1 MSSKADLANKRTFY
15 ENRKKELIAQK
26 TRVAT
31 QHVYDEEGHLVT
43 KNKDGSVESVITLP
57 TYAPPSLEDK
67 AAMEEARKQQIE
79 AASKAYDEAFD
90 ALHREYQRLDRSDS
104 KIIQYTQLVIQADH
118 QLQYARYPLR
128 FVQKE
133 DQVEIRKVD
142 FHQPSE
148 KRKLPYPIARLEVS
162 PFPLQDIYVRKG
174 PASSVKAIGS
184 LMASSNEPMV
194 FIQDSDTNEY
204 GFMALD
210 WAVQLT
216 VGGTTYHSA
225 KQALV
230 AERAKAMGDKA
241 LYQQAMEARTPA
253 EVPSNVAQD
262 EKQEEKQA
270 GANSVEWVN
279 RTKQLLYD
287 INEIKFRTYPELQ
300 TRLFETKQAILAAY
314 LPNDLLLGI
323 GLPIGDV
330 RAKSPVHWTGQNL
343 LGTVLMEIR
352 KKLREEGEQKEAGK
366 KKVRPSLV
374 RPSLVKKAGPISIA
388 AAKAS
393 VAPASS
399 SAAPASLPPAS
410 LPPASLAPASLPPA
424 PLVKKRPVLISRP
437 AASQPPSS

>member
-1 MSSKADLANKRTFY
+1 MSSKAETDSKRAFY
-15 ENRKKELIAQK
+15 ENRKKELLAQK
-26 TRVAT
+26 TLVAT
-31 QHVYDEEGHLVT
+31 QHVYDEEGNLVT
-43 KNKDGSVESVITLP
+43 KNKEGSVEGVITLP
-57 TYAPPSLEDK
+57 TYVPPSLEDVE
-67 AAMEEARKQQIE
+67 AMQEARKQQIE

-104 KIIQYTQLVIQADH
+104 NIIQYTQRVIQADH

-128 FVQKE
+128 SIQKE
-133 DQVEIRKVD
+133 DGIEIRRVD
-142 FHQPSE
+142 FHQLSE
-148 KRKLPYPIARLEVS
+148 TRKLPYPIARLEVS

-184 LMASSNEPMV
+184 SMASSNEPVV

-216 VGGTTYHSA
+216 VGGTAYHSA

-230 AERAKAMGDKA
+230 AERAKAFGDKE

-253 EVPSNVAQD
+253 EVPSNRSGQE
-262 EKQEEKQA
+262 EKQEEKQERQD
-270 GANSVEWVN
+270 SVEWVN

-287 INEIKFRTYPELQ
+287 INEVKFRSYPELQ

-323 GLPIGDV
+323 GLPIGDL

-352 KKLREEGEQKEAGK
+352 KKLREEQDEKSIK
-366 KKVRPSLV
+366 KPRTRPSI
-374 RPSLVKKAGPISIA
+374 PKKTGPISIS

-393 VAPASS
+393 L
-399 SAAPASLPPAS
+399 APASLPPAS
-410 LPPASLAPASLPPA
+410 LPPASSASSASLPPA
-424 PLVKKRPVLISRP
+424 PLVKKRPILTAELRAKL
-437 AASQPPSS
+437 AAPS

>member
-1 MSSKADLANKRTFY
+1 MSSKADFAAKRTFY

-26 TRVAT
+26 TLVAT
-31 QHVYDEEGHLVT
+31 QHVYDEEGNLVT

-57 TYAPPSLEDK
+57 TYVSPSLEDK
-67 AAMEEARKQQIE
+67 AAMEEARKQEIE
-79 AASKAYDEAFD
+79 AASKMYDEAFD

-104 KIIQYTQLVIQADH
+104 NILQYTQLVIQADH

-162 PFPLQDIYVRKG
+162 PFALQDIYVRKG

-184 LMASSNEPMV
+184 SLASSNEPMV
-194 FIQDSDTNEY
+194 FIQNSDTNEY

-216 VGGTTYHSA
+216 VGGTTYHCA

-253 EVPSNVAQD
+253 EVPSHDAQD
-262 EKQEEKQA
+262 EKQAEP
-270 GANSVEWVN
+270 SVEWVN
-279 RTKQLLYD
+279 LTKQLLYD

-300 TRLFETKQAILAAY
+300 TRLFETKKAILAAY

-323 GLPIGDV
+323 GLPIGDL

-366 KKVRPSLV
+366 KKVRP
-374 RPSLVKKAGPISIA
+374 RLVKKAEPISH
-388 AAKAS
+388 
-393 VAPASS
+393 V
-399 SAAPASLPPAS
+399 PASLPPAAA
-410 LPPASLAPASLPPA
+410 PPASLAPASSAPLPPA
-424 PLVKKRPVLISRP
+424 PLVKKRPVLIPRP
-437 AASQPPSS
+437 AASQPSPSS